1 MSTLWLIPRHEL
13 RQLRR
18 DGRLRAAAW
27 LGLGLLVA
35 LALLG
40 WQTYR
45 REAHERAHF
54 ETAARKQWEN
64 QGDKHPHRAAH
75 FGIYLT
81 KPELPL
87 TLFDSGIKPATGRVL
102 WLEAHA
108 RSVFAFSP
116 GEDAG
121 AAGILGLTNGA
132 EVLQLLGTLLV
143 ILAAY
148 GSVARERE
156 EGTLRLLLAQ
166 GVSPRRWFLGKCL
179 GLGLALAAVGLPIMA
194 GLGLLCWRADP
205 AGFGIDVA
213 GRALALAAAH
223 GAFFAAW
230 LVGAVAVSA
239 WARTARG
246 ALALLLGLWVAGGIL
261 APRLAATFASSLAPL
276 PTVAEFAKAQADD
289 FAKGFDGLPGW
300 NAQLAKLEKDTLA
313 QYKVKTLAE
322 LPVGFSGIRMQAM
335 DAFEGRISDRHQ
347 QRLEKIYAQQN
358 RWHWAT
364 AIFGPYVPMRALS
377 SGLAGMD
384 WAHYQHFAEVAE
396 VYRRA
401 VVKSMD
407 QLLEREL
414 VGDKWEIQFGR
425 DVWSSVPPFSYT
437 MPSYAWALREAAVP
451 AGLVSGWLML
461 ASVIAWVGVRRIA
474 P

>member
-1 MSTLWLIPRHEL
+1 MSTLWPIARHEL

-54 ETAARKQWEN
+54 ETEAREQWEN

-102 WLEAHA
+102 WLEAHS

-156 EGTLRLLLAQ
+156 DGTMRLLLAQ
-166 GVSPRRWFLGKCL
+166 GVSPRRWFAGKCL
-179 GLGLALAAVGLPIMA
+179 GLGLALGVVSLPIMA
-194 GLGLLCWRADP
+194 GLGLLCWWTDP
-205 AGFGIDVA
+205 AGFGIDAA
-213 GRALALAAAH
+213 GRALLLAAAH
-223 GAFFAAW
+223 VVFFAAW

-246 ALALLLGLWVAGGIL
+246 ALALLLGIWVAGGIL
-261 APRLAATFASSLAPL
+261 APRLAATLASAMAPL

-289 FAKGFDGLPGW
+289 FAHGFDGEPGW
-300 NAQLAKLEKDTLA
+300 NAQLAQLEKDMLA
-313 QYKVKTLAE
+313 RHQVGSLAE

-347 QRLEKIYAQQN
+347 QRLEEIYARQN

-364 AIFGPYVPMRALS
+364 AIMGPYVPMRALS

-396 VYRRA
+396 VYRRG

-414 VGDKWEIQFGR
+414 RGDKWEIQFGR
-425 DVWSSVPPFSYT
+425 DVWSRVPPFSYA
-437 MPSYAWALREAAVP
+437 MPSYGWALREAAVP
-451 AGLVSGWLML
+451 AGLVASWLLL
-461 ASVIAWVGVRRIA
+461 ASVIAWLGVRRIA

>member
-1 MSTLWLIPRHEL
+1 MLWTIARHEL

-40 WQTYR
+40 WQNYR

-54 ETAARKQWEN
+54 EAAAREQWEN

-75 FGIYLT
+75 FGFYLT

-116 GEDAG
+116 VEDAG

-132 EVLQLLGTLLV
+132 ELLQLLGTLLV

-156 EGTLRLLLAQ
+156 DGTLRLLLAQ
-166 GVSPRRWFLGKCL
+166 GVSPRRWFAGKCL
-179 GLGLALAAVGLPIMA
+179 GLGLALTLAGLPILA

-205 AGFGIDVA
+205 AGFGVDA
-213 GRALALAAAH
+213 ALRALALAGAH
-223 GAFFAAW
+223 GVFFSAW

-239 WARTARG
+239 WAHTARG
-246 ALALLLGLWVAGGIL
+246 ALALLLGLWVAGGVL
-261 APRLAATFASSLAPL
+261 APRLASTLASSLASL
-276 PTVAEFAKAQADD
+276 PSVAEFAKAHADD
-289 FAKGFDGLPGW
+289 FSQGFDGEPGW
-300 NAQLAKLEKDTLA
+300 SAQLAQLEKDTLA
-313 QYKVKTLAE
+313 RYHVKTLAE
-322 LPVGFSGIRMQAM
+322 LPVGFSGLRMQAM
-335 DAFEGRISDRHQ
+335 ESFSGRISDRHQ
-347 QRLEKIYAQQN
+347 RRLEEIYARQN
-358 RWHWAT
+358 RWHWLT
-364 AIFGPYVPMRALS
+364 AALGPYVPMRALS
-377 SGLAGMD
+377 AGLAGMD
-384 WAHYQHFAEVAE
+384 WAHYQHFADVAE
-396 VYRRA
+396 VYRRG

-414 VGDKWEIQFGR
+414 RGDKWEIQFGG
-425 DVWSSVPPFSYT
+425 DVWSRVPPFSYT
-437 MPSYAWALREAAVP
+437 MPTCAWALGVAAAP
-451 AGLVSGWLML
+451 LTLVAGWLLL
-461 ASVIAWVGVRRIA
+461 AVGAAWLGVRRIS